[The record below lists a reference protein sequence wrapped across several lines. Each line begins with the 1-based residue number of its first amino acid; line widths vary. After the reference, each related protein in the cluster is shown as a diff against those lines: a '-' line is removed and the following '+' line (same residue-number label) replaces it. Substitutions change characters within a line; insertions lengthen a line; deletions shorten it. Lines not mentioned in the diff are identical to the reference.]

1 MTARLKGRRRQ
12 AEAVI
17 SAVTRWAGEQ
27 ADVSALALVGSYASH
42 YPGMRSD
49 VDLVLLTNDPD
60 KHARGLGWIVPCD
73 PRARLICDRRWGPL
87 RERRVRLHSGL
98 QVELGIVRP
107 TWASLPLDPG
117 TDKVLRDGC
126 QILHDPQ
133 RLLAEAMNA
142 L

>member
-1 MTARLKGRRRQ
+1 M
-12 AEAVI
+12 
-17 SAVTRWAGEQ
+17 TRWASEQ
-27 ADVSALALVGSYASH
+27 ADVSALALVGSYAYH
-42 YPGMRSD
+42 HPRMGSD

-60 KHARGLGWIVPCD
+60 KHARGLGWVVSYD
-73 PRARLICDRRWGPL
+73 PRARLICDRWWGPL

-117 TDKVLRDGC
+117 TDRVLRGGC
-126 QILHDPQ
+126 RILHDPQ
-133 RLLAEAMNA
+133 RRLMEAMNT